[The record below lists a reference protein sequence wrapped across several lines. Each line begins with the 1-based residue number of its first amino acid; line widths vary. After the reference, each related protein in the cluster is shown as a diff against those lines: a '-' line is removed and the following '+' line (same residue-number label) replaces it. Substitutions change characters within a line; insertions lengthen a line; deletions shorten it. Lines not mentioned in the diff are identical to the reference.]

1 MRITN
6 RRIAAGVGV
15 AAAATLVVGAAVQ
28 AASPSF
34 TPVPNAQTRATG
46 VPVANAL
53 PPELADVVVAQ
64 GSNVLE
70 NPDGTVTHY
79 GYYSDGPLV
88 PAPGGLT
95 EATKSEPDKNTY
107 LVMRGLTG
115 ADPDYDYGTHFLFQ
129 GHEGGPAG
137 YVTRVNL
144 DADYA
149 HRVTLLGKTGE
160 ASSVDGSTWYPFS
173 KHLLVTGESPDAK
186 GGVWQVSPN
195 PSGPVD
201 RLMAVGDSAGYEGVQ
216 GAKDGSIW
224 LVSDIGGAKGTVN
237 SHARQ
242 PNSFVYRFVPKNR
255 HDLTAGGKLQVLQ
268 VRRNGSPIVF
278 HAGQADADIT
288 SADTLAL
295 RTGQSFP
302 TTWITIHDTATDGTA
317 TFNANQLAKDKGG
330 TPFKRPENGVFRP
343 DGKFR
348 EFYFTETGDTDLR
361 SEAGAAGGAFGGIF
375 HLSQKRW
382 SDDKGRIE
390 LFYRADAEHGGL
402 DNIQFLTKR
411 TLVAVQDFGDTAH
424 GQTGTLDSAYAFD
437 TSGHAP
443 NPQRLIGE
451 GRDSAATLDS
461 QFLANGV
468 AGYQNDGDN
477 EITGFHV
484 SNGDPGVRGLLGA
497 KAPKPFH
504 DGWRVFWTQQHGDNT
519 TFELVPASQRGHSRV
534 RGHR

>member
-1 MRITN
+1 MRTGN
-6 RRIAAGVGV
+6 RRIAAGVTV
-15 AAAATLVVGAAVQ
+15 AAAAATLVVGAAVQ

-34 TPVPNAQTRATG
+34 TPVPNAQPRVTG
-46 VPVANAL
+46 ISVPNAL
-53 PPELADVVVAQ
+53 PPELADVVIAQ
-64 GSNVLE
+64 GANVLE
-70 NPDGTVTHY
+70 NPDGTVTNY
-79 GYYSDGPLV
+79 GYYNDGTFV
-88 PAPGGLT
+88 PTPGGLT

-107 LVMRGLTG
+107 LVMRGLRG
-115 ADPDYDYGTHFLFQ
+115 ADPEYDYGTHFLFQ

-149 HRVTLLGKTGE
+149 HRVTLLGKTGP
-160 ASSVDGSTWYPFS
+160 SFTDGSTWYPFS
-173 KHLLVTGESPDAK
+173 RHLLVTGEAEDAN
-186 GGVWQVSPN
+186 GGVWQLSPN
-195 PSGPVD
+195 PGGPVEKITG
-201 RLMAVGDSAGYEGVQ
+201 LGFGGYEGIQ
-216 GAKDGSIW
+216 AAKDGALW
-224 LVSDIGGAKGTVN
+224 LAQDIGGTKGTVN
-237 SHARQ
+237 AHARQ
-242 PNSFVYRFVPKNR
+242 PNSFVYRFIPKNR

-268 VRRNGSPIVF
+268 VSRHGSPIVF

-295 RTGQSFP
+295 RTGDSFP
-302 TTWITIHDTATDGTA
+302 TRWVTIHDTATDGTA
-317 TFNANQLAKDKGG
+317 AFNANQLAKDHGG
-330 TPFKRPENGVFRP
+330 TPFKRPENVAFRP

-375 HLSQKRW
+375 HLSQKRS
-382 SDDKGRIE
+382 SDDRGRIE

-402 DNIQFLTKR
+402 DNIGFLTKR
-411 TLVAVQDFGDTAH
+411 TVVAVQDFGDTAH
-424 GQTGTLDSAYAFD
+424 GQTGTFDSAYAFD
-437 TSGHAP
+437 TKGHAP

-451 GRDSAATLDS
+451 GRDASATIDS

-468 AGYQNDGDN
+468 AGFQNDGDN

-484 SNGDPGVRGLLGA
+484 SNGDPGVHGLLGA

-519 TFELVPASQRGHSRV
+519 TFEIVPASKRGHSRV
-534 RGHR
+534 R